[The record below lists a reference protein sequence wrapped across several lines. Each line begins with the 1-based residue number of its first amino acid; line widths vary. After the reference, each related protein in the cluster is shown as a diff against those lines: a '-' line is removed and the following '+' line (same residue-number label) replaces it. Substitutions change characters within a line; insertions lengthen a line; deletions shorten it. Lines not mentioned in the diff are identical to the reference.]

1 MKIYFVRHSA
11 VIEPYQG
18 KYNGHIDIELSTKGK
33 KDASELGKKLLHVKF
48 QKVFCSDLLRAKQT
62 LQMMQIDAPVVYT
75 KALREKSWGRHEGKS
90 FEQITQEGIEYRN
103 FLQWIEAL
111 DGEDLHTYMQ
121 RVQNYF
127 HQEILTCKA
136 ENVLVVTHAGVI
148 KSLITLEKR
157 IDLEEGFSIALSYSD
172 YIVYETLKGFLLSS
186 V

>member
-1 MKIYFVRHSA
+1 MKIYFVRHSE

-18 KYNGHIDIELSTKGK
+18 KYNGHIDIELSIKGK
-33 KDASELGKKLLHVKF
+33 KDAFELEKKLLHVKF

-90 FEQITQEGIEYRN
+90 FEQITQEGIVYKN

-111 DGEDLHTYMQ
+111 DGEDMHTYMQ
-121 RVQNYF
+121 RVQDYF

-148 KSLITLEKR
+148 KTLISIEEQIPLEKAFG
-157 IDLEEGFSIALSYSD
+157 ISLGYSE
-172 YIVYETLKGFLLSS
+172 YLVYDTNKGFLLPTI
-186 V
+186 